1 MQKKEVSTI
10 RIGLVGGGSFCREF
24 MEKTFSYGKQYAD
37 GARIVAVAD
46 PDTESPGA
54 ALARGMGLITVSDYH
69 ELYDSRHEID
79 LIIVLS
85 TDEEIFNDILHTK
98 PGHIRLLSNR
108 VFRLLWNTVAMQ
120 EQELRE
126 RTEELETILD
136 GIQDFIVVITPE
148 KEIVEV
154 NQAFLK
160 QMGYTR
166 DQVIGRTCHQVFQ
179 NVMYP
184 CEPGDIV
191 CPLNEVVRN
200 KRPNQ
205 QVLTR
210 VDHNGERRFIELTIF
225 PIWEK
230 DGKILRF
237 IEISRDITDRKKEE
251 EEITRRLEQMVE
263 ERTLQLKETHEK
275 LLHQDKMASLGKL
288 SASVVHEI
296 NNPIAGI
303 LNLLMLL
310 KRIIEEGS
318 VNREEIKQFKQYLN
332 LMETETRRIGRI
344 VSNLLA
350 FSHQSKMRV
359 KNVNLNR
366 IIEKTLFL
374 NSNLLKINGIKVEK
388 DLGRDLPDIIG
399 SDDQL
404 QQVFMNLI
412 SNAAEAMESSEEGVL
427 RVETEHSL
435 KNNSIVVR
443 IGDTGMGISPEN
455 RAALF
460 EPFFTTKKRGKGV
473 GLGLSVVYGIIE
485 KHNGSISVESEVG
498 MGTTFVVELPL
509 DQQGIK
515 KKYQEKGFPHG
526 QDQNPY
532 C

>member
-1 MQKKEVSTI
+1 MLDKTDSTI
-10 RIGLVGGGSFCREF
+10 RIGIVGGGEFCKEF
-24 MEKTFSYGKQYAD
+24 IEKTLSYSKEYVD

-46 PDTESPGA
+46 PNSEAPGVV
-54 ALARGMGLITVSDYH
+54 LAREMGLITVSDYH
-69 ELYDSRHEID
+69 DFYAPGHDID
-79 LIIVLS
+79 LIIVLVPH
-85 TDEEIFNDILHTK
+85 EEVFDDILASK
-98 PGHIRLLSNR
+98 PIHIRVLSNR
-108 VFRLLWNTVAMQ
+108 VFRLLWNTVTMQ
-120 EQELRE
+120 EKQLKDRTVELV
-126 RTEELETILD
+126 TILD

-166 DQVIGRTCHQVFQ
+166 EQVIGRTCHEVFQ

-184 CEPGDIV
+184 CESGDIV

-200 KRPNQ
+200 KRPKQ

-237 IEISRDITDRKKEE
+237 IEISRDITERKKEE

-310 KRIIEEGS
+310 KRVIQEGS
-318 VNREEIKQFKQYLN
+318 VNKEDLQQFSQYLN

-350 FSHQSKMRV
+350 FSRQSRMRV
-359 KNVNLNR
+359 KHVDLNR

-388 DLGRDLPDIIG
+388 DLGRDLPEIMG
-399 SDDQL
+399 SEDQL
-404 QQVFMNLI
+404 QQVFMNLV
-412 SNAAEAMESSEEGVL
+412 SNAVEAMDSSEENVL
-427 RVETEHSL
+427 RVKTEHSL
-435 KNNSIVVR
+435 KNGRIIARVR
-443 IGDTGMGISPEN
+443 DTGVGISKEN

-485 KHNGSISVESEVG
+485 DHKGTISVESEVG
-498 MGTTFVVELPL
+498 KGTTFVVELPL
-509 DQQGIK
+509 GQEGIK
-515 KKYQEKGFPHG
+515 NEMKK
-526 QDQNPY
+526 
-532 C
+532 